1 MISVKNVLIV
11 LAVAFTAYLAARGLW
26 WWNVPVPQ
34 PLIVV
39 VTLAFY
45 LATTWLCIFWEPAS
59 VRPTPPAAPA
69 PAPANHDDA
78 APTHHD
84 DAAPIAADGF
94 RGPVPLPAVA
104 QILALAC
111 AAIVPTA
118 ISFAVGEASRL
129 ASFATWYLGGIGALM
144 TIVMVRRRPWTAWAG
159 IGLLTIAS
167 MLWMGP
173 LNALALGLV
182 GSIVWVTCAQLLV
195 FSMDRAAR
203 DTSRLTRLQRA
214 ATGWQTSQV
223 VRQRERR
230 VQVQK
235 ALAVAGPVLTRTVAH
250 AGVLTDADRLEARI
264 AEGRLR
270 DEMRGPRLLDDEV
283 RAELERA
290 RRRGANVTVL
300 DEGGLDDVDDAT
312 LGIIRA
318 QLAEALRS
326 ASSDRLY
333 IRTSPDE
340 RVAVTVVGRS
350 PSVGGPSDED
360 SVDLWREIPHPGRA
374 EAQGTA

>member
-1 MISVKNVLIV
+1 MISVKNVLVV
-11 LAVAFTAYLAARGLW
+11 LAVAFTAYLAARGLTW
-26 WWNVPVPQ
+26 GAAPVPQ
-34 PLIVV
+34 PLIIV

-45 LATTWLCIFWEPAS
+45 LATTWLCIFWEPAR
-59 VRPTPPAAPA
+59 RPDEAPVPSAAVDA
-69 PAPANHDDA
+69 DA
-78 APTHHD
+78 ASASASGATS
-84 DAAPIAADGF
+84 A
-94 RGPVPLPAVA
+94 RLPDLVERVRSPHRLPPVA

-111 AAIVPTA
+111 AVIVPSA
-118 ISFAVGEASRL
+118 ISLAAGEASRL

-144 TIVMVRRRPWTAWAG
+144 TIVMVRRRPWTAWTG
-159 IGLLTIAS
+159 IVLLAIAS
-167 MLWMGP
+167 MVWMGP

-214 ATGWQTSQV
+214 ATAWQTSQV

-235 ALAVAGPVLTRTVAH
+235 ALAVAGPVLTRTVAQGG
-250 AGVLTDADRLEARI
+250 ALTDADRLEARI

-270 DEMRGPRLLDDEV
+270 DEMRGPRLLDDDV

-300 DEGGLDDVDDAT
+300 DEGGLDDVDEQT
-312 LGIIRA
+312 LSIIRG
-318 QLAEALRS
+318 QLAETLRS

-360 SVDLWREIPHPGRA
+360 AVDLWREIPHPGA
-374 EAQGTA
+374 G